1 MKPLSAKLL
10 RLLLAG
16 ALSGVS
22 VVSWADTLERVRSSH
37 TLTLGYLP
45 GSAPFSALY
54 GDTVEG
60 YAIDLCLKISERV
73 KSELQQPALQVR
85 FQPVE
90 ITQAVAA
97 VSSGKVDI
105 LCTPTPQTLERRKA
119 VSFSL
124 PVYTAG
130 LSAVVRKQSPE
141 PLLKALNGEVAHDG
155 PTWRATVNR
164 GLAKQTYAVL
174 AGSATQQWVGEQ
186 MRLLGVIAT
195 LVSVK
200 SNEEGVRRVAEGG
213 ADAFFADRILLKTHI
228 ASGYPDG
235 SLLLL
240 DRIYEYAPV
249 SLMITRGDDDF
260 RLLVDTVLSEMYRSG
275 EIEQAYVK
283 YLDGVSD
290 TARRLFKVYALP

>member
-16 ALSGVS
+16 ALSS
-22 VVSWADTLERVRSSH
+22 VAVISWADTVERVRSSH

-45 GSAPFSALY
+45 GSAPFSALN

-90 ITQAVAA
+90 IAQAVAA

-130 LSAVVRKQSPE
+130 LSVVVRKQSPE

-174 AGSATQQWVGEQ
+174 AGSAT
-186 MRLLGVIAT
+186 L
-195 LVSVK
+195 
-200 SNEEGVRRVAEGG
+200 
-213 ADAFFADRILLKTHI
+213 
-228 ASGYPDG
+228 ASRCGC
-235 SLLLL
+235 L
-240 DRIYEYAPV
+240 A
-249 SLMITRGDDDF
+249 
-260 RLLVDTVLSEMYRSG
+260 
-275 EIEQAYVK
+275 
-283 YLDGVSD
+283 
-290 TARRLFKVYALP
+290 